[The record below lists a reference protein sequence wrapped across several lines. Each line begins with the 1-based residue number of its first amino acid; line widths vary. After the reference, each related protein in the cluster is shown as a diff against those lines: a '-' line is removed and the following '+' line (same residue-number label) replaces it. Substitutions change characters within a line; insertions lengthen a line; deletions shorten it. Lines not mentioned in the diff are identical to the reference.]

1 MFHDSI
7 LRLAYCGDFAFK
19 EISAELA
26 DELSPKSDHES
37 GNESGDED
45 LQGTGLL
52 ETENDTDSDHEEAAA
67 NKHSQNEQSTEKQ
80 TQDNGDQQTQD
91 HGDQQTQDSENVDV
105 KPPLLAKFRFAHD
118 TIEISSDSD
127 NGDVPDQ
134 EENELESD
142 NDDCILDRVV
152 PPKFDCITCE
162 RNYGCYVCLQTFEM
176 QQSFVIHF
184 QNQHPEL
191 PFRCEFCSSDFQS
204 PNGLF
209 KHEQSHEYLKYKC
222 LACNKKFQF
231 PYQLKAH
238 KSTHTGLD
246 RHKCGLCKKDF
257 GTKCARDFHQR
268 SHGVE
273 IACDLCPLTTTK
285 WFSNDVAL
293 NQHK

>member
-1 MFHDSI
+1 M
-7 LRLAYCGDFAFK
+7 
-19 EISAELA
+19 E
-26 DELSPKSDHES
+26 
-37 GNESGDED
+37 N
-45 LQGTGLL
+45 
-52 ETENDTDSDHEEAAA
+52 ENDTDSDHEEAAD
-67 NKHSQNEQSTEKQ
+67 NEHSQNEQSIEK
-80 TQDNGDQQTQD
+80 QTQD
-91 HGDQQTQDSENVDV
+91 HGDQQTQDHGDKQTQDSENVAV

-152 PPKFDCITCE
+152 PPKFDCITRE
-162 RNYGCYVCLQTFEM
+162 RNYGCYVCLQMFEM

-209 KHEQSHEYLKYKC
+209 KHERSHEYLKYKC

-231 PYQLKAH
+231 PYQLKAQNP
-238 KSTHTGLD
+238 LIQALID
-246 RHKCGLCKKDF
+246 INVD
-257 GTKCARDFHQR
+257 CARRILVRNVQGTSTRDHMEWK
-268 SHGVE
+268 SHV
-273 IACDLCPLTTTK
+273 TY
-285 WFSNDVAL
+285 AL
-293 NQHK
+293 LRPPNVLAMMLH